1 LPGEGWGEDEEPKEN
16 LMRGKSSIGF
26 WVLAILFLAGNAMAQ
41 SPAAYPT
48 RPISIMVPSI
58 AGGGTDVGARIL
70 AAVAEKRM
78 GQPLVV
84 VNKPGAGTQ
93 IGFTELSRQKP
104 DGYYVGFVL
113 LPAINTI
120 ILDPERK
127 AIFNTDSFV
136 PIINQV
142 QDVGLIWV
150 RAESPYKTLKD
161 LIEDAKKRPGQIRVS
176 TTGILSDD
184 HLAILMMEQAAGV
197 KFRIV
202 HFDGGPQ
209 QLTATLGGQVDVS
222 FDNVGGVAL
231 KIRGGPVRG
240 LAVMDRERSKFL
252 PEIPTT
258 SELGYPTVIS
268 SSTRGVMGPRGIPG
282 PIIKKIQEVFLD
294 AMKNTEHMDK
304 MDKAALGVKP
314 MVGEEYAKFF
324 RDMHERC
331 KPLVEAVV
339 KAR

>member
-1 LPGEGWGEDEEPKEN
+1 MKRE
-16 LMRGKSSIGF
+16 SSVGL
-26 WVLAILFLAGNAMAQ
+26 WFLAFFSLAGSAMAQ

-48 RPISIMVPSI
+48 RPISVMVPSI

-70 AAVAEKRM
+70 AAAAEKTM
-78 GQPLVV
+78 GQPIVI

-142 QDVGLIWV
+142 HDVGLIWV

-231 KIRGGPVRG
+231 KIRGGTVRG
-240 LAVMDRERSKFL
+240 LAVMDQERSKFL

-258 SELGYPTVIS
+258 PELGYATVIS
-268 SSTRGVMGPRGIPG
+268 SSTRGVMGPKGVPE
-282 PIIKKIQEVFLD
+282 PAVKKIQQVFLE
-294 AMKNTEHMDK
+294 AMKSPEHMEK
-304 MDKAALGVKP
+304 MEKAALAIKP
-314 MVGEEYAKFF
+314 LVGEEYARYF

>member
-1 LPGEGWGEDEEPKEN
+1 MKAKTVWGWAA
-16 LMRGKSSIGF
+16 
-26 WVLAILFLAGNAMAQ
+26 LAIFLLGGSAYGQ
-41 SPAAYPT
+41 SPSSYPA
-48 RPISIMVPSI
+48 RPVTLMVPSA
-58 AGGGTDVGARIL
+58 AGGGTDMGARIL
-70 AAVAEKRM
+70 AAVAERKM
-78 GQPLVV
+78 GQPIVV
-84 VNKPGAGTQ
+84 VNKSGAGTQ
-93 IGFTELSRQKP
+93 IGFTELARQKP
-104 DGYYVGFVL
+104 DGYYLGFVL

-127 AIFNTDSFV
+127 AIFNLDSFV

-142 QDVGLIWV
+142 IDAGLIWV

-161 LIEDAKKRPGQIRVS
+161 LIEDARKHPGEIRAS

-202 HFDGGPQ
+202 HFDGGAQ

-222 FDNVGGVAL
+222 FDNVGVINARIKAG
-231 KIRGGPVRG
+231 IVRG

-258 SELGYPTVIS
+258 PELGYSSVIS
-268 SSTRGVMGPRGIPG
+268 SSTRGVMGPKGIPE
-282 PIIKKIQEVFLD
+282 PIIKKIQEVFLEGMNQPD
-294 AMKNTEHMDK
+294 HMEK
-304 MDKAALGVKP
+304 MEKAALAVKP
-314 MVGEEYAKFF
+314 LVEAEYAKYF

-331 KPLVEAVV
+331 KPLVEAVL
-339 KAR
+339 KTR

>member
-1 LPGEGWGEDEEPKEN
+1 MKA
-16 LMRGKSSIGF
+16 KFYIIAS
-26 WVLAILFLAGNAMAQ
+26 VLVAFLLTGNAFGQ

-70 AAVAEKRM
+70 AAVAEKKM

-93 IGFTELSRQKP
+93 VGFTELSRQKP
-104 DGYYVGFVL
+104 DGYYLGFVL
-113 LPAINTI
+113 LPQVNTI

-127 AIFNTDSFV
+127 AIFNFDSFV

-142 QDVGLIWV
+142 VDAGLIWV

-161 LIEDAKKRPGQIRVS
+161 LIDDAKKRPGEIRAS

-209 QLTATLGGQVDVS
+209 QLTATLGGQVDVA
-222 FDNVGGVAL
+222 FDNVGSVAPRIKAGEL
-231 KIRGGPVRG
+231 VCLG
-240 LAVMDRERSKFL
+240 VMDHERSKFI
-252 PEIPTT
+252 PNIPTLK
-258 SELGYPTVIS
+258 ELGFSNIIS
-268 SSTRGVMGPRGIPG
+268 SSTRGVMGPKGIPD
-282 PIIKKIQEVFLD
+282 PIVKKIQTVFMEAIKD
-294 AMKNTEHMDK
+294 PGHVEK
-304 MDKAALGVKP
+304 MDKAGLAIKP
-314 MVGEEYAKFF
+314 LVGQEYTKYLM
-324 RDMHERC
+324 DLHERC
-331 KPLVEAVV
+331 KRLVEAAQ

>member
-1 LPGEGWGEDEEPKEN
+1 MNKKNLGALAWG
-16 LMRGKSSIGF
+16 LI
-26 WVLAILFLAGNAMAQ
+26 LAFVTCVH
-41 SPAAYPT
+41 AAEYPE
-48 RPISIMVPSI
+48 RPITLMVPSI

-70 AAVAEKRM
+70 ASIAEKKM
-78 GQPLVV
+78 GQPIVV

-127 AIFNTDSFV
+127 AIFNIDSFV

-142 QDVGLIWV
+142 QDIGLIWV

-161 LIEDAKKRPGQIRVS
+161 LVEDARKRPGEVRVS

-231 KIRGGPVRG
+231 KIRGGSVRG
-240 LAVMDRERSKFL
+240 LATMDKERSKFL

-258 SELGYPTVIS
+258 SELGYPSVIS
-268 SSTRGVMGPRGIPG
+268 SSTRGVMGPQGIPA
-282 PIIKKIQEVFLD
+282 PIIKKIQEVFLE
-294 AMKNTEHMDK
+294 AMKSPEHVEK
-304 MDKAALGVKP
+304 MDKVALGIKP

-324 RDMHERC
+324 REMHERC
-331 KPLVEAVV
+331 KPLVEAVL
-339 KAR
+339 KTR